1 MITTVLWD
9 VDGTLLDFLAAEKA
23 AIQSLFE
30 EYHLGVCSDEMLKRY
45 SSGNQ
50 FENVTENINIIRFC
64 MMRDTSANPSYLM
77 SAWYIKIDGVKFWCS
92 PQDGH
97 ILAWN
102 AEEAG

>member
-1 MITTVLWD
+1 M
-9 VDGTLLDFLAAEKA
+9 
-23 AIQSLFE
+23 
-30 EYHLGVCSDEMLKRY
+30 
-45 SSGNQ
+45 
-50 FENVTENINIIRFC
+50 TENINIIRFC